1 MKRREFFTLIGGAAT
16 VWPLRARATRTLGK
30 STTVGVFVPPDF
42 PAVGGLQEGF
52 RQLGYTEGQ
61 NLRLEY
67 RWAAKADQF
76 GDLVA
81 ELIKIGVDAF
91 VTFGTPSSLACQRA
105 TTTIPVVMAA
115 VGDPVGSGLVSS
127 LARPGGNITGFSSVS
142 PELEAKRLQILTDLI
157 PNLTR
162 VGIIWNASNR
172 PVAVAEAAVQSAA
185 KERQIAIESVS
196 VSDLNELATAFDRL
210 RRQPP
215 QAVMILT
222 DPLLQ
227 TYSPHIIQFMA
238 DNRLPAIYAHQD
250 TVRAGGLISYGA
262 YYHELFRRAAGYVD
276 KILNGAKPGEL
287 PVQQPE
293 RLELTINLKT
303 ANALGLNV
311 PLHIQQLADEVIE

>member
-1 MKRREFFTLIGGAAT
+1 MRRRELIALLGGAAA
-16 VWPLRARATRTLGK
+16 WPLAARAAPPLGK
-30 STTVGVFVPPDF
+30 TTTVGVFVPPDF

-52 RQLGYTEGQ
+52 RQLGYTEGR

-67 RWAAKADQF
+67 RWALQAGQF

-81 ELIKIGVDAF
+81 ELVKIGVDAF

-142 PELEAKRLQILTDLI
+142 PELEVKRLQILSDLI
-157 PNLTR
+157 PNLR
-162 VGIIWNASNR
+162 QVGIIWNASNP

-185 KERQIAIESVS
+185 KERQIAIESIS
-196 VSDLNELATAFDRL
+196 VSDLNELVMAFDRL
-210 RRQPP
+210 RRQRP

-222 DPLLQ
+222 DTLLQ
-227 TYSPHIIQFMA
+227 TYSPLIVKFMA
-238 DNRLPAIYAHQD
+238 DNRLPAIYANQD
-250 TVRAGGLISYGA
+250 SVRAGGLISYGA
-262 YYHELFRRAAGYVD
+262 YYRELFRRAAGYVD
-276 KILNGAKPGEL
+276 KILHGTKPGEL

-303 ANALGLNV
+303 ANALGLTLPPTV
-311 PLHIQQLADEVIE
+311 LARADEVIE